1 MDKIPFCFP
10 VFYHGLIARR
20 TVYSQPEV
28 VNLLLS
34 GNMRAEP
41 VKWPDVDRMTANKYI
56 NGLECFSSYRRKEIF
71 ELPDK
76 DLLARIQKL
85 KIQNI
90 KTTISA
96 FHEFLKNRTQANEE
110 TIYSLESSVR
120 ESEDPYQYYVVALRE
135 ALSFTKVSK
144 EYKNPK
150 KDSEKGLTKD
160 KKCDIM

>member
-10 VFYHGLIARR
+10 VFYHGLIAGHIHYNQADALNILIYG
-20 TVYSQPEV
+20 TPEDED
-28 VNLLLS
+28 NAWRS
-34 GNMRAEP
+34 KNRQSS
-41 VKWPDVDRMTANKYI
+41 NKYI
-56 NGLECFSSYRRKEIF
+56 SGAECIPLECRKEIF

-96 FHEFLKNRTQANEE
+96 FHEFLKNRTQASEE

-120 ESEDPYQYYVVALRE
+120 ESEDPCQYYVVALRE
-135 ALSFTKVSK
+135 ALSFTRVSK
-144 EYKNPK
+144 EYITNAA
-150 KDSEKGLTKD
+150 
-160 KKCDIM
+160 

>member
-41 VKWPDVDRMTANKYI
+41 VKWLDVDRMTANKYI

-76 DLLARIQKL
+76 DLLARIQKIL
-85 KIQNI
+85 
-90 KTTISA
+90 A
-96 FHEFLKNRTQANEE
+96 RTYEVQAN
-110 TIYSLESSVR
+110 TMLVH
-120 ESEDPYQYYVVALRE
+120 
-135 ALSFTKVSK
+135 
-144 EYKNPK
+144 
-150 KDSEKGLTKD
+150 KGLTLNLLNVYF
-160 KKCDIM
+160 

>member
-56 NGLECFSSYRRKEIF
+56 NGLECFSSDRRKEIF

-96 FHEFLKNRTQANEE
+96 FHEFLKNRTQANEGKRSIVC
-110 TIYSLESSVR
+110 T
-120 ESEDPYQYYVVALRE
+120 
-135 ALSFTKVSK
+135 
-144 EYKNPK
+144 
-150 KDSEKGLTKD
+150 
-160 KKCDIM
+160 